1 MRYSAIKKYDI
12 ANGDGIRVSLFV
24 SGCTHHCKGC
34 FNQSTWSFDS
44 GDIFTKSEISLI
56 LDELSKD
63 YVTGFSL
70 LGGEPLEIVN
80 QRGVLPLLRL
90 IKNNNPEKTI
100 WCYTGYVYEEDLCE
114 GGNAFCDITKELLSY
129 IDVLVDGPFIES
141 LKDISLVYRGSSN
154 QRVIDLKKT
163 LETGKIVSYF

>member
-34 FNQSTWSFDS
+34 FNQSTWSFET
-44 GDIFTKSEISLI
+44 GDLFTESEVSLI

-63 YVTGFSL
+63 YVAGFSL
-70 LGGEPLEIVN
+70 LGGEPFEIVN
-80 QRGVLPLLRL
+80 QRGILPLLKL
-90 IKNNNPEKTI
+90 IKHKYPEKTI
-100 WCYTGYVYEEDLCE
+100 WCYTGYLYEVDLSE
-114 GGNAFCDITKELLSY
+114 GGRVFCDVTSKILSC

-141 LKDISLVYRGSSN
+141 LKDISLRYRGSSN
-154 QRVIDLKKT
+154 QRVIDIKETLK
-163 LETGKIVSYF
+163 TGKIVQYI